1 MFSRRLSDDEIGA
14 HLQGTNAFQLA
25 GFVSSFVLWDSLT
38 DKGKAQAAAGH
49 KVFKK
54 HEALFAGCDSGS
66 AIGGRV
72 HDVLGKW
79 PEVSPAEKAFLSD
92 LVKAHRPFA
101 QQQV

>member
-1 MFSRRLSDDEIGA
+1 MFSRRLSDQEISDYLERDNTIGLSA
-14 HLQGTNAFQLA
+14 
-25 GFVSSFVLWDSLT
+25 FVSGFVLWESLT
-38 DKGKAQAAAGH
+38 DKGKAQAAAGQ

-54 HEALFAGCDSGS
+54 HQALFAGCDSGS

-79 PEVSPAEKAFLSD
+79 PDVSSAEKAFLSD